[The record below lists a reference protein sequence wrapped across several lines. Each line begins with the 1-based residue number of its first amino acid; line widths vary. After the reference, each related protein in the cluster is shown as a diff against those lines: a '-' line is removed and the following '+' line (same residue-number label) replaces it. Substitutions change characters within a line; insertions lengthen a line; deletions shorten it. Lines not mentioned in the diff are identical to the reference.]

1 MKTKKLMKSSV
12 LKYALLS
19 ALGMFLFCPSL
30 RAQNVTIS
38 PKTGKLIAAS
48 STNDEVGFERGFSSM
63 WLHNQLPLA
72 FTTAD
77 ESTLTSS
84 GLLSVHANNIIEA
97 DANCLDIIGTTNA
110 YFTLSLPRGYRF
122 TGYKMVLVDKY
133 PTTAFHGW
141 KGLKRDGWTFSEQD
155 KTFTNNYGTG
165 TTISIPSGDTPTNQE
180 YTISRTS
187 TGMNNILYFHLKG
200 GEKGYP
206 AALYVKSIEI
216 TFECD
221 NAFTTSVAPTA
232 ASSTG
237 VSVVESPFNTGKA
250 DIGSITPVD
259 RDSKTYFGYD
269 YNNVKDLSASNL
281 LYEEDA
287 APNGVADATKG
298 TKTIS
303 SVKYGDNYY
312 YGLKN
317 NTYYVETPVST
328 TAQGDVSIP
337 LGYRITGAKINYA
350 LGSYTKAGNL
360 TTDGFYIEDGDYF
373 LNTSGT
379 FTKNVTTANAAV

>member
-1 MKTKKLMKSSV
+1 LKSSV

-200 GEKGYP
+200 GGKR
-206 AALYVKSIEI
+206 LSCCSI
-216 TFECD
+216 C
-221 NAFTTSVAPTA
+221 
-232 ASSTG
+232 
-237 VSVVESPFNTGKA
+237 
-250 DIGSITPVD
+250 
-259 RDSKTYFGYD
+259 
-269 YNNVKDLSASNL
+269 
-281 LYEEDA
+281 
-287 APNGVADATKG
+287 
-298 TKTIS
+298 
-303 SVKYGDNYY
+303 
-312 YGLKN
+312 
-317 NTYYVETPVST
+317 
-328 TAQGDVSIP
+328 
-337 LGYRITGAKINYA
+337 KINR
-350 LGSYTKAGNL
+350 N
-360 TTDGFYIEDGDYF
+360 YF
-373 LNTSGT
+373 
-379 FTKNVTTANAAV
+379 